1 MLKNKDNFKL
11 ILSSIKNKEKRF
23 ILFFDIFVIAW
34 EKVRTYDNAIR
45 KAGELMKVIC
55 IGEMLIDF
63 TPGNQAHSYIANPGG
78 APANVA
84 VSVVRSGG
92 QAGFLGKLG
101 EDDFGKVLVNTLK
114 KENVEILCPRLT
126 KDAVTTLA
134 FVSLDENGNRSFT
147 FARKPGADMLLSKED
162 VEAVD
167 LSNCKV
173 VHAGSV
179 SQSAEPEGSAVLDA
193 LRKAKELGKLIS
205 FDVNYRDTIWSR
217 EDCLMAIK
225 EIFSLVDLLKLSDE
239 ELFFVGGEENI
250 ANFMKINNIAV
261 VVVTMGSEGAK
272 IYFDGQVDKV
282 EAMKVQA
289 VDTTGAGDSFW
300 GAFLTTLLEQ
310 QVEEVSDITMDKLL
324 KAGKYGAI
332 ASGLC
337 VQKMG
342 GIPAIPYRGQI
353 DNLVREE

>member
-1 MLKNKDNFKL
+1 
-11 ILSSIKNKEKRF
+11 
-23 ILFFDIFVIAW
+23 
-34 EKVRTYDNAIR
+34 
-45 KAGELMKVIC
+45 MKVIC

-84 VSVVRSGG
+84 VSVVRSDG

-101 EDDFGKVLVNTLK
+101 EDDFGKLLVNTLK
-114 KENVEILCPRLT
+114 KEKVEILCPELT
-126 KDAVTTLA
+126 KDAVTTMA

-147 FARKPGADMLLSKED
+147 FARKPGADMLLSEKD
-162 VEAVD
+162 VEVVD
-167 LSNCKV
+167 FSNCTI

-179 SQSAEPEGSAVLDA
+179 SQSAAPESDAVLIA
-193 LRKAKELGKLIS
+193 LKKAKELGKLIS
-205 FDVNYRDTIWSR
+205 FDVNYRDTIWSK

-225 EIFSLVDLLKLSDE
+225 EIFPLVDLLKISDE

-250 ANFMKINNIAV
+250 TNFMATNNIDV

-272 IYFDGQVDKV
+272 IYFDGQVAKV
-282 EAMKVQA
+282 NAMKVQA

-310 QVEEVSDITMDKLL
+310 QVEEASDITMEKLL
-324 KAGKYGAI
+324 KAGKCGVI

-342 GIPAIPYRGQI
+342 GIPAIPYREQI
-353 DNLVREE
+353 DNLMLEE